1 MIGFQT
7 IALHLLQN
15 NIVLYYKCFGKECV
29 DEYNILVSILV
40 VEREMEFGRIEYVF
54 HVNIENGLQEI

>member
-1 MIGFQT
+1 
-7 IALHLLQN
+7 
-15 NIVLYYKCFGKECV
+15 VLYYKCFGKECV